1 MAATFITLE
10 RGDIFKSGGGAQSMI
25 RIPSVDGIIGK
36 SGLAIYNTVSFRL
49 GETIQYFLT
58 FDDIIKYIHF
68 GKGLGSLTVEGTMF
82 SDCDGNIPGMS
93 KFQQAIRSL
102 RGKGQILVVGNVAM
116 AGIMTDVQLSVTS
129 DPDTMAN
136 FVFNYSIVNHLL

>member
-1 MAATFITLE
+1 
-10 RGDIFKSGGGAQSMI
+10 MI